1 MKYINPALIQKIKD
15 LSDTI
20 DKYCTVIL
28 GCLWTIST
36 LWDIVTFQCFWSDY
50 MLELYS
56 CFFII
61 FIILQVLFPQKVP
74 KIIQN
79 YFGLISTIFGRGI
92 IMIFFSLI
100 FLVDKHIFH
109 KLSSVFLFVGG
120 ICLLC
125 LSFVAPAEDNSK
137 YYPQVN
143 NTSQEGDKSN
153 SNDEVPE
160 TKIDDSTPRNNDSID
175 SNP

>member
-1 MKYINPALIQKIKD
+1 MKFINPGAIQKIKD
-15 LSDTI
+15 LKETI

-61 FIILQVLFPQKVP
+61 FMVLYTLFPLKVP
-74 KIIQN
+74 NLIKN
-79 YFGLISTIFGRGI
+79 YFGIITTTFGRGI

-100 FLVDKHIFH
+100 FLCDKHIFH
-109 KLSSVFLFVGG
+109 KLCTIFLLIGG
-120 ICLLC
+120 ITLLILGL
-125 LSFVAPAEDNSK
+125 LSPESK
-137 YYPQVN
+137 ENNYNISVN
-143 NTSQEGDKSN
+143 NTTQVGDKNTSN
-153 SNDEVPE
+153 EEIPK
-160 TKIDDSTPRNNDSID
+160 TKIDDSTPRNDTLN
-175 SNP
+175 SNH

>member
-1 MKYINPALIQKIKD
+1 MKFINPGAIQKIKD
-15 LSDTI
+15 LKETI

-61 FIILQVLFPQKVP
+61 FMVLYILFPIKVP
-74 KIIQN
+74 NLIKNNFGII
-79 YFGLISTIFGRGI
+79 TTTFGRGI

-100 FLVDKHIFH
+100 FLCDKHIFH
-109 KLSSVFLFVGG
+109 KICTIFLLIGG
-120 ICLLC
+120 IILLILGL
-125 LSFVAPAEDNSK
+125 LSPESK
-137 YYPQVN
+137 ENNYNISVN
-143 NTSQEGDKSN
+143 NTTQVGDKNTSN
-153 SNDEVPE
+153 EEVPE
-160 TKIDDSTPRNNDSID
+160 TKIDDSTPRNDTLD
-175 SNP
+175 SNH

>member
-1 MKYINPALIQKIKD
+1 MKFINPGAIQKIKD
-15 LSDTI
+15 LKETI

-61 FIILQVLFPQKVP
+61 FMVLYILFPLKVP
-74 KIIQN
+74 NLIKN
-79 YFGLISTIFGRGI
+79 YFGIITTTFGRGI

-100 FLVDKHIFH
+100 FLCDKHIFH
-109 KLSSVFLFVGG
+109 KLCTIFLLIGG
-120 ICLLC
+120 ITLLI
-125 LSFVAPAEDNSK
+125 LGLLAPESK
-137 YYPQVN
+137 ENNYNISVN
-143 NTSQEGDKSN
+143 NTTQVGDKNTSN
-153 SNDEVPE
+153 EEVPE
-160 TKIDDSTPRNNDSID
+160 TKIDDSTPRNDTLD
-175 SNP
+175 SNH

>member
-1 MKYINPALIQKIKD
+1 MKFINPGAIQKIKD
-15 LSDTI
+15 LKETI

-61 FIILQVLFPQKVP
+61 FMVLYILFPLKVP
-74 KIIQN
+74 NLIKN
-79 YFGLISTIFGRGI
+79 YFGIITTTFGRGI

-100 FLVDKHIFH
+100 FLCDKHIFH
-109 KLSSVFLFVGG
+109 KICTIFLLIGG
-120 ICLLC
+120 ITLLILGL
-125 LSFVAPAEDNSK
+125 LSPESK
-137 YYPQVN
+137 ENNYNISVN
-143 NTSQEGDKSN
+143 NTTQVGDKNTSN
-153 SNDEVPE
+153 EEVPE
-160 TKIDDSTPRNNDSID
+160 TKIDDSTPRNDTLD
-175 SNP
+175 SNH

>member
-1 MKYINPALIQKIKD
+1 MKFINPGAIQKIKD
-15 LSDTI
+15 LKETI

-61 FIILQVLFPQKVP
+61 FMVLYILFPLKVP
-74 KIIQN
+74 NLIKN
-79 YFGLISTIFGRGI
+79 YFGIITTTFGRGI

-100 FLVDKHIFH
+100 FLCDKHIFH
-109 KLSSVFLFVGG
+109 KICTIFLLIGG
-120 ICLLC
+120 ITLLI
-125 LSFVAPAEDNSK
+125 LGLLAPESK
-137 YYPQVN
+137 ENNYNISVN
-143 NTSQEGDKSN
+143 NTTQVGDKNTSN
-153 SNDEVPE
+153 EEVPE
-160 TKIDDSTPRNNDSID
+160 TKIDDSTPRNDTLD
-175 SNP
+175 SNH